1 LKVLA
6 AVSAIFLF
14 GGAATFSTLGVAL
27 FAMQAD
33 FHWSD
38 AQAGGGFL
46 ALGLSCCLLSMLP
59 VALLPRIGGRWT
71 CVAGCLAFCAGFL
84 VAAATQNL
92 VTIYAATVIFGLGY
106 SLVANTAGI
115 FLLAGWFG
123 DRAPRVIGV
132 YLTVG
137 TLGGALGPPL
147 VQWLIAAGG
156 WRLYWLVMAAIAV
169 ALAVLCAVAIREP
182 SLGATESE
190 IGNAATFPSARAAL
204 SSSHFVVIAF
214 AMLTTQLCIL
224 TVSGIAPAHL
234 AALRWPPEAAARFLG
249 AQGLIGTIGT
259 AGAGWFA
266 DRLHPRTMQAASLV
280 ALAIGVAL
288 LACATSLAVL
298 AAAAIAFGLGWS
310 VACVAVT
317 LYLIRLFGPRSGSTA
332 LSAIW
337 TLSGLA
343 TAGPWAIGLWADHG
357 GGFRQPLVTLAVL
370 PLLLVPATLSL
381 SESRKEAAYFDKKNQ
396 NTFTS

>member
-1 LKVLA
+1 MKVLA

-14 GGAATFSTLGVAL
+14 GGATTFATLGLAL
-27 FAMQAD
+27 FAMQAQ

-46 ALGLSCCLLSMLP
+46 ALGLSCCALSMLP

-71 CVAGCLAFCAGFL
+71 CVAGCLAFGLGFL

-92 VTIYAATVIFGLGY
+92 ATIYAATVIFGLGY

-123 DRAPRVIGV
+123 TRAPRVIGV
-132 YLTVG
+132 YLTIG
-137 TLGGALGPPL
+137 TLGGALGPPI
-147 VQWLIAAGG
+147 VQWLIMAGG
-156 WRLYWLVMAAIAV
+156 WRFYWLSMAAVAA
-169 ALAVLCAVAIREP
+169 ALAGFCAAAIREP
-182 SLGATESE
+182 PLSTAETGAAGEKTY
-190 IGNAATFPSARAAL
+190 PPARAAL
-204 SSSHFVVIAF
+204 SSMHFLVIAS
-214 AMLTTQLCIL
+214 AMVITQLCIL
-224 TVSGIAPAHL
+224 TISGIAPAHL
-234 AALRWPPEAAARFLG
+234 AALKWSPDAASRFLG

-266 DRLHPRTMQAASLV
+266 DRLHPRTMQAISLATM
-280 ALAIGVAL
+280 ALGVAL
-288 LACATSLAVL
+288 LAYGSSVIVL
-298 AAAAIAFGLGWS
+298 AAAAAAFGLGWS
-310 VACVAVT
+310 VACVAIT

-343 TAGPWAIGLWADHG
+343 AAGPWAAGLWADHVG
-357 GGFRQPLVTLAVL
+357 SFVQPMLTLAVL
-370 PLLLVPATLSL
+370 PLLLVPATLQL
-381 SESRKEAAYFDKKNQ
+381 RRSRKEAVLF
-396 NTFTS
+396 

>member
-1 LKVLA
+1 MKVLA

-14 GGAATFSTLGVAL
+14 GGAATFATLGVAL
-27 FAMQAD
+27 FAMQAQ

-46 ALGLSCCLLSMLP
+46 ALGLSCCALSMLP

-71 CVAGCLAFCAGFL
+71 CVAGCLAFSVGFL

-92 VTIYAATVIFGLGY
+92 ATIYAATVIFGLGY

-123 DRAPRVIGV
+123 NRAPRVIGA
-132 YLTVG
+132 YLTIG
-137 TLGGALGPPL
+137 SLGGAIGPPM
-147 VQWLIAAGG
+147 VQWFIAAGG
-156 WRLYWLVMAAIAV
+156 WRFYWLIMAAASLT
-169 ALAVLCAVAIREP
+169 LAVFCAAAIREP
-182 SLGATESE
+182 PLAAAETTVGAE
-190 IGNAATFPSARAAL
+190 TFPTARAAL
-204 SSSHFVVIAF
+204 SSMHFLVIAV
-214 AMLTTQLCIL
+214 AMVITQLCIL
-224 TVSGIAPAHL
+224 TISGIAPAHL
-234 AALRWPPEAAARFLG
+234 AALKWSPDAAARFLG
-249 AQGLIGTIGT
+249 AQGLIGTLGT

-280 ALAIGVAL
+280 ALAIGVAF
-288 LACATSLAVL
+288 LAYADSLAML

-310 VACVAVT
+310 IACVAIT

-337 TLSGLA
+337 MLSGLA
-343 TAGPWAIGLWADHG
+343 TAGPWAAGLWADHG
-357 GGFRQPLVTLAVL
+357 GGFVQPLLALAVL
-370 PLLLVPATLSL
+370 PLVLVPATLGL
-381 SESRKEAAYFDKKNQ
+381 SESRKEAVLF
-396 NTFTS
+396 

>member
-1 LKVLA
+1 MKVLA

-14 GGAATFSTLGVAL
+14 GGAATFATLGVAL
-27 FAMQAD
+27 FAMQAE

-46 ALGLSCCLLSMLP
+46 ALGFSCCALSMLP

-84 VAAATQNL
+84 LAAATRNL
-92 VTIYAATVIFGLGY
+92 ATIYAATVVFGLGY

-115 FLLAGWFG
+115 FLLAGWFA
-123 DRAPRVIGV
+123 DRAPRVIGL
-132 YLTVG
+132 YLTIG

-156 WRLYWLVMAAIAV
+156 WRFYWLVMAAIAV
-169 ALAVLCAVAIREP
+169 ALAAFCAAAIREP
-182 SLGATESE
+182 PLAAAESVITGA
-190 IGNAATFPSARAAL
+190 APFPNARAAL
-204 SSSHFVVIAF
+204 SSTHFIVIAS
-214 AMLTTQLCIL
+214 AMVTTQLCIL
-224 TVSGIAPAHL
+224 TVSGVAPAHL
-234 AALRWPPEAAARFLG
+234 AALKWPPDAAARFLG
-249 AQGLIGTIGT
+249 AQGLIGTVGT
-259 AGAGWFA
+259 ASAGWCA
-266 DRLHPRTMQAASLV
+266 DRLHPRMMQAASLA

-288 LACATSLAVL
+288 LATANSLAMLV
-298 AAAAIAFGLGWS
+298 AAAIAFGLGWS
-310 VACVAVT
+310 VACVAIT

-343 TAGPWAIGLWADHG
+343 TAGPWAVGLWADHG
-357 GGFRQPLVTLAVL
+357 GGFGRPLLTLAVL
-370 PLLLVPATLSL
+370 PLLLVPPTLSL
-381 SESRKEAAYFDKKNQ
+381 SLERKEAVLF
-396 NTFTS
+396 